1 MPDRDRGKRKGTHT
15 HAGVEILS
23 SETAYRGFFR
33 LDRYRLRH
41 RTFAGAWSQ
50 ELSREVFE
58 RGHCAALLPY
68 DPSRDE
74 VVLLQQF
81 RLPALTAGFEPWLIE
96 IVAGVLDRD
105 GETAEQVARRETEEE
120 AGLTPRRLH
129 EVGTYLMSPG
139 GTSESITLYCG
150 EVDATDAGGTYGLDE
165 EGEDIRVFALPAEE
179 AFEKRRNGE
188 ISNAIGV
195 IALLWLEINR
205 PSLRRRW
212 AGS

>member
-1 MPDRDRGKRKGTHT
+1 MAERRRPQEPPAHD
-15 HAGVEILS
+15 AVEIVQR
-23 SETAYRGFFR
+23 ETVFRGYFR
-33 LDRYRLRH
+33 IDRYRLRH
-41 RTFAGAWSQ
+41 RTFAGGWSR

-68 DPSRDE
+68 DPRRDE

-105 GETAEQVARRETEEE
+105 GESTEQLARRESQEET
-120 AGLTPRRLH
+120 GLTPERLE

-139 GTSESITLYCG
+139 GSSESITLYCG
-150 EVDATDAGGTYGLDE
+150 EVDAAQAGGIHGLAE
-165 EGEDIRVFALPAEE
+165 EGEDIKVLALPAEE
-179 AFEKRRNGE
+179 AFAKLRKGE
-188 ISNAIGV
+188 ISNAIGA

-212 AGS
+212 GGS

>member
-1 MPDRDRGKRKGTHT
+1 MSEGEDGAKARPREHP
-15 HAGVEILS
+15 AVEILER
-23 SETAYRGFFR
+23 ETVYQGYFR

-41 RTFAGAWSQ
+41 RSHAGGWSP
-50 ELSREVFE
+50 EKTREVFE

-68 DPSRDE
+68 DPRRDE
-74 VVLLQQF
+74 VVLLRQF
-81 RLPALTAGFEPWLIE
+81 RLPALTAGYDPWLIE

-105 GETAEQVARRETEEE
+105 GESPEQLARRETEEE
-120 AGLTPRRLH
+120 AGLTPQRLH
-129 EVGTYLMSPG
+129 EIGTYLMSPG

-150 EVDATDAGGTYGLDE
+150 EVEAEGAGGIHGLIE
-165 EGEDIRVFALPAEE
+165 EGEDIEVFALPAEE
-179 AFEKRRNGE
+179 AFAKLRNGE
-188 ISNAIGV
+188 ISNAIGA